1 MAHAVASSV
10 QQWIFIP
17 PVHFSRRKVQRGI
30 IICPVENGA
39 MEGIGMAAGAEVVLT
54 EEPIMRSEYMV
65 ELIATSFDSKG

>member
-1 MAHAVASSV
+1 
-10 QQWIFIP
+10 
-17 PVHFSRRKVQRGI
+17 
-30 IICPVENGA
+30 